1 MALQQ
6 GNAGSCSL
14 GVDPGTKRCLQLFNI
29 HCNSSLYTSIYFDKT
44 KVEYKILLMY
54 RTINLSLAFTLERM
68 ND

>member
-14 GVDPGTKRCLQLFNI
+14 GVDPGTKQCLQLFNI
-29 HCNSSLYTSIYFDKT
+29 HCNSSLYIYFDKT

-54 RTINLSLAFTLERM
+54 RTINLSLAFTLERV